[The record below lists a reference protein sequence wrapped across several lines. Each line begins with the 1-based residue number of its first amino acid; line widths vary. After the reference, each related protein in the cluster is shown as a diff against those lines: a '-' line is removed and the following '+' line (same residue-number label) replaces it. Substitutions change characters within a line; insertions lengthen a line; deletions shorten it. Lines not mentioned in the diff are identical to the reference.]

1 MIVTGEASGDLHGA
15 GLIRAA
21 RQLDPEL
28 DFFGVGGE
36 GMRAAGCEILQEGRE
51 LAVMGL
57 VEVIGRFPA
66 IYRSF
71 RRLRQSMLER
81 QPDVLVLIDFP
92 DFNLRFARQAKKAG
106 IPVLYYVSP
115 QVWAW
120 RRGRVRKIAEV
131 VDQLAVIFPFEPEYY
146 RGLDLDVQYVG
157 NPLLDEFHVERD
169 RSTFLH
175 DHELDPSRPVVGLFP
190 GSRGN
195 EIRYNLAAIL
205 DAAELLARRKP
216 SVQFL
221 LPVAPTLDAARLR
234 LRIALRSL
242 PVLLVQDNI
251 YDVAAAC
258 DAVVTVS
265 GTVTLQ
271 IALAGTPMAI
281 LYKMSPTTYAIGK
294 RLVKVPH
301 IGLVNIVAG
310 RRVVQEF
317 IQEQAQ
323 PAAIAQELERIL
335 DDEEYRQAIRRDLGE
350 VRMRMGEGGCSA
362 RVAQMASAMSRGA
375 VRKGDT

>member
-1 MIVTGEASGDLHGA
+1 MIITGEASGDLHGA

-21 RQLDPEL
+21 RLIDPEL
-28 DFFGVGGE
+28 DFFGVGGS

-57 VEVIGRFPA
+57 VEVIGRFPV

-71 RRLRQSMLER
+71 KRLRQIMHER
-81 QPDVLVLIDFP
+81 RPDVLVLIDFP

-120 RRGRVRKIAEV
+120 RQGRVRKIAQV
-131 VDQLAVIFPFEPEYY
+131 VDQLAVIFPFEPDYY
-146 RGLDLDVQYVG
+146 RGLDLDVRYVG

-169 RSTFLH
+169 RPAFLQH
-175 DHELDPSRPVVGLFP
+175 HGLDPLRPVVGLFP

-195 EIRYNLAAIL
+195 EIRYIL
-205 DAAELLARRKP
+205 DTILEAAELLAQKSP

-221 LPVAPTLDAARLR
+221 LPVAPTLDAAKLR
-234 LRIALRSL
+234 LRIAMRNL

-251 YDVAAAC
+251 YDVAGAC
-258 DAVVTVS
+258 DAVITVS

-281 LYKMSPTTYAIGK
+281 IYKMSPMTYAIGK
-294 RLVKVPH
+294 RLIKVPH
-301 IGLVNIVAG
+301 IGLANIVAD
-310 RRVVQEF
+310 RRVVREF
-317 IQEQAQ
+317 IQDEAQ
-323 PAAIAQELERIL
+323 PEAIAQEIGRIL
-335 DDEEYRQAIRRDLGE
+335 DDADYRQAIRQGLVE
-350 VRMRMGEGGCSA
+350 VRARMGEGGCSA
-362 RVAQMASAMSRGA
+362 RVAQMASLMSRGA
-375 VRKGDT
+375 TDKGER